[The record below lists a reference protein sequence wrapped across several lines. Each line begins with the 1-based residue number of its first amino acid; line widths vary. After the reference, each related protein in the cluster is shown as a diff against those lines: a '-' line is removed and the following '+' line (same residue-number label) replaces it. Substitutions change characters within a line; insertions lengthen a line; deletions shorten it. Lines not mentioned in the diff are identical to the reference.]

1 MPIQRTLMAAA
12 ALAVIS
18 IPAAAQKMTG
28 PHPAGAIPTPVLMD
42 TTGLFLQRFA
52 KVGDDLF
59 ISGQPTENG
68 LRELKKRGVTTIV
81 NLRTPPEMARIGFDE
96 PKLIAELGM
105 KYVYL
110 PVRGDS
116 TAPYSPATVAS
127 FAKVMEETTSGKVAL
142 HCTIA
147 WRASHLWAAYLI
159 KDRGVDI
166 PTALANAT
174 AINLSGYDPRTPGR
188 QPVEAFLDRDLP
200 QLKHTTKAP

>member
-1 MPIQRTLMAAA
+1 MMRIRNVVAAVVVCGA
-12 ALAVIS
+12 ASTAD
-18 IPAAAQKMTG
+18 AQKMTG
-28 PHPAGAIPTPVLMD
+28 PHPTGAIPAPQLMD

-59 ISGQPTENG
+59 ISGQPTEQG
-68 LRELKKRGVTTIV
+68 LRELKKRGVTTVV

-127 FAKVMEETTSGKVAL
+127 FAKVMEETTNGKVAL

-159 KDRGVDI
+159 KYRGVDV
-166 PTALANAT
+166 PAALASGN
-174 AINLSGYDPRTPGR
+174 AINLGGYDPRMPGR

-200 QLKHTTKAP
+200 ELKHAP

>member
-1 MPIQRTLMAAA
+1 MRIQRTLVAVA
-12 ALAVIS
+12 ALAVLS
-18 IPAAAQKMTG
+18 LPAAAQKMTG
-28 PHPAGAIPTPVLMD
+28 PHPTGAIPAPVLMD

-96 PKLIAELGM
+96 PKLISELGI
-105 KYVYL
+105 KYIYL

-116 TAPYSPATVAS
+116 TAPYSPATVAA
-127 FAKVMEETTSGKVAL
+127 FAKAMQEATGPVAL

-147 WRASHLWAAYLI
+147 WRASHLYAAYLV
-159 KDRGVDI
+159 KYRGVEVDK
-166 PTALANAT
+166 ALASGN

-188 QPVEAFLDRDLP
+188 QPVEAFLDQDLP
-200 QLKHTTKAP
+200 QLKHTAKP

>member
-1 MPIQRTLMAAA
+1 MMRIQQFVATAVM
-12 ALAVIS
+12 LAVGAA
-18 IPAAAQKMTG
+18 PAAAQKMTG
-28 PHPAGAIPTPVLMD
+28 AHPTGAIPMPVLMD
-42 TTGLFLQRFA
+42 TTSLFLQRFA

-96 PKLIAELGM
+96 PALIAELGM

-127 FAKVMEETTSGKVAL
+127 FAHVMETATGPVAL

-159 KDRGVDI
+159 KDRGVEV

-188 QPVEAFLDRDLP
+188 QPVEQFLDRDLP
-200 QLKHTTKAP
+200 QLTHTTKAP

>member
-1 MPIQRTLMAAA
+1 MRIQRTIVLAA

-18 IPAAAQKMTG
+18 LPAAAQKMTG
-28 PHPAGAIPTPVLMD
+28 PHPTGAIPAPVLMD

-59 ISGQPTENG
+59 ISGQPTESG
-68 LRELKKRGVTTIV
+68 LRELKKRGVTVVV

-127 FAKVMEETTSGKVAL
+127 FAQVMENATGPVAL

-147 WRASHLWAAYLI
+147 WRASHLWAAYLV
-159 KDRGVDI
+159 KYRGVDVDK
-166 PTALANAT
+166 ALASGN
-174 AINLSGYDPRTPGR
+174 AINMSGYDPRTPGR

-200 QLKHTTKAP
+200 QLKHTAKP

>member
-1 MPIQRTLMAAA
+1 MMRIQRFLAAVVI
-12 ALAVIS
+12 LASASTV
-18 IPAAAQKMTG
+18 ATAQKMTG
-28 PHPAGAIPTPVLMD
+28 AHPAGAIPTPALMD

-59 ISGQPTENG
+59 ISGQPTEQG

-116 TAPYSPATVAS
+116 IAPYSPATVAS
-127 FAKVMEETTSGKVAL
+127 FAKAMQEATGPVAL

-147 WRASHLWAAYLI
+147 WRASHLYAAYLV
-159 KDRGVDI
+159 KYRGVDVDK
-166 PTALANAT
+166 ALASGN
-174 AINLSGYDPRTPGR
+174 AINLSGYDPHTPGR
-188 QPVEAFLDRDLP
+188 QPVEAFLDQDLP
-200 QLKHTTKAP
+200 QLKHTPKAP

>member
-1 MPIQRTLMAAA
+1 MRLERTLLTVA
-12 ALAVIS
+12 ALATIS
-18 IPAAAQKMTG
+18 LPAAAQKLTG
-28 PHPAGAIPTPVLMD
+28 AHPAGAIPTPVLMD

-59 ISGQPTENG
+59 ISGQPTEQG
-68 LRELKKRGVTTIV
+68 LRELKKRGVTVIV

-127 FAKVMEETTSGKVAL
+127 FAHVMETATGPVAL

-159 KDRGVDI
+159 KDRGVDVA
-166 PTALANAT
+166 TALASGN

-188 QPVEAFLDRDLP
+188 QPVEAFLDQDLP
-200 QLKHTTKAP
+200 QLKHTAKP

>member
-1 MPIQRTLMAAA
+1 MPIQRALLTVA

-18 IPAAAQKMTG
+18 APGAAQKLTG
-28 PHPAGAIPTPVLMD
+28 PHPTGAIPAPVLMD
-42 TTGLFLQRFA
+42 TTGLFFQRFA
-52 KVGDDLF
+52 KVGDDLY

-68 LRELKKRGVTTIV
+68 LRELKKRGVTVVV

-116 TAPYSPATVAS
+116 TAPYTPATLAS
-127 FAKVMEETTSGKVAL
+127 FAHVMETATGPVAL

-159 KDRGVDI
+159 KDRGVDVAS
-166 PTALANAT
+166 ALASGN
-174 AINLSGYDPRTPGR
+174 AINMSGYDPRTPGR
-188 QPVEAFLDRDLP
+188 QPVEEFLDRDLP
-200 QLKHTTKAP
+200 QLKHTAKP

>member
-1 MPIQRTLMAAA
+1 MRIQRTLVAVA
-12 ALAVIS
+12 ALAVLS
-18 IPAAAQKMTG
+18 LPAAAQKMTG
-28 PHPAGAIPTPVLMD
+28 AHPAGAIPAPVLMD

-68 LRELKKRGVTTIV
+68 LRELKKRGVTVVV

-96 PKLIAELGM
+96 PKLIEELGM

-127 FAKVMEETTSGKVAL
+127 FAKVMETATGPVAL

-147 WRASHLWAAYLI
+147 WRASHLYAAYLI
-159 KDRGVDI
+159 KYRGVEVDK
-166 PTALANAT
+166 ALAAGN
-174 AINLSGYDPRTPGR
+174 AINMSGYDPRTPGR
-188 QPVEAFLDRDLP
+188 QPVEAFLDRDIP
-200 QLKHTTKAP
+200 TLKHTPAKAP

>member
-1 MPIQRTLMAAA
+1 MMRIQRLLAVVVTLAAA
-12 ALAVIS
+12 AG
-18 IPAAAQKMTG
+18 PAAAQRMTG
-28 PHPAGAIPTPVLMD
+28 AHPAGAIPTPQLMD

-52 KVGDDLF
+52 RVGDDLF

-68 LRELKKRGVTTIV
+68 LRELRKRGVTTVV

-96 PKLIAELGM
+96 PALVAQLGM

-127 FAKVMEETTSGKVAL
+127 FAHVMETANGPVAL

-159 KDRGVDI
+159 KDRGVDVQA
-166 PTALANAT
+166 ALDNAG
-174 AINLSGYDPRTPGR
+174 AINLNGYDPRTPGR

-200 QLKHTTKAP
+200 QLKHTAKAP

>member
-1 MPIQRTLMAAA
+1 MRIQRTIVLAA

-18 IPAAAQKMTG
+18 LPAAAQRMTG
-28 PHPAGAIPTPVLMD
+28 PHPTGAIPAPVLMD

-96 PKLIAELGM
+96 PKLISELGI
-105 KYVYL
+105 KYIYL

-116 TAPYSPATVAS
+116 TAPYSPATVAA
-127 FAKVMEETTSGKVAL
+127 FAKAMQEATGPVAL

-147 WRASHLWAAYLI
+147 WRASHLYAAYLV
-159 KDRGVDI
+159 KYRGVEVDK
-166 PTALANAT
+166 ALASGN

-188 QPVEAFLDRDLP
+188 QPVEAFLDQDLP
-200 QLKHTTKAP
+200 QLKHTAKP

>member
-1 MPIQRTLMAAA
+1 MRIQKIFVTAA
-12 ALAVIS
+12 ALVVIS
-18 IPAAAQKMTG
+18 FPAAAQKMTG
-28 PHPAGAIPTPVLMD
+28 AHPTGAIPAPVLMD

-52 KVGDDLF
+52 KVGDDLY

-68 LRELKKRGVTTIV
+68 LRELKKRGVTVIV
-81 NLRTPPEMARIGFDE
+81 NLRTPPEMARVGFDE

-127 FAKVMEETTSGKVAL
+127 FAHVMETATGPVAL

-159 KDRGVDI
+159 KDRGVDVS
-166 PTALANAT
+166 TALASGN

-200 QLKHTTKAP
+200 QLKHTVKAP

>member
-1 MPIQRTLMAAA
+1 MTRIQRFLAGVV
-12 ALAVIS
+12 ALTAVAS
-18 IPAAAQKMTG
+18 PAAAQKMTG
-28 PHPAGAIPTPVLMD
+28 AHPTGAVPTPVLMD

-116 TAPYSPATVAS
+116 TMPYSPATVAS
-127 FAKVMEETTSGKVAL
+127 FAKVLETADGPVAL

-159 KDRGVDI
+159 KYRGVDVQKALDNGNAI
-166 PTALANAT
+166 PA
-174 AINLSGYDPRTPGR
+174 
-188 QPVEAFLDRDLP
+188 
-200 QLKHTTKAP
+200 

>member
-1 MPIQRTLMAAA
+1 MMRIQRFLAVVVTLAAA
-12 ALAVIS
+12 AD
-18 IPAAAQKMTG
+18 PAAAQRMTG
-28 PHPAGAIPTPVLMD
+28 AHPAGPIPTPQLMD

-68 LRELKKRGVTTIV
+68 LRELRKRGVTTIV

-96 PKLIAELGM
+96 PALVAQLGM

-127 FAKVMEETTSGKVAL
+127 FAKVMETANGKVAL

-159 KDRGVDI
+159 KDRGVDVQ
-166 PTALANAT
+166 TALDNAG
-174 AINLSGYDPRTPGR
+174 AINLNGYDPRTPGR

-200 QLKHTTKAP
+200 QLKHTAKAP

>member
-1 MPIQRTLMAAA
+1 MRIHRTLIVTA
-12 ALAVIS
+12 ALGSIS
-18 IPAAAQKMTG
+18 MPAAAQKMTG
-28 PHPAGAIPTPVLMD
+28 PHPTGAIPAPVLMD

-68 LRELKKRGVTTIV
+68 LRELKKRGVTTVV

-116 TAPYSPATVAS
+116 ATPYSPATVAA
-127 FAKVMEETTSGKVAL
+127 FAKALEEANGPVAL

-147 WRASHLWAAYLI
+147 WRASHLYAAYLI
-159 KDRGVDI
+159 KYRGVDVDKAI
-166 PTALANAT
+166 ASGN
-174 AINLSGYDPRTPGR
+174 AINMSGYDPRTPGR

-200 QLKHTTKAP
+200 QLKHTNP